1 MPKGNKLFNIRDC
14 GTCGAP
20 VIDAYDEFTGSSFPV
35 DAQPHDGVAKLAQ
48 GLAAEAVA
56 EAVDDG
62 EQDAAGCDH
71 RDQTAVDI
79 PVPVIVLQ

>member
-35 DAQPHDGVAKLAQ
+35 DAQPHEGVLLTPPSSGKRNAIASRGDVYVPHVRSCEQTEL
-48 GLAAEAVA
+48 G
-56 EAVDDG
+56 G
-62 EQDAAGCDH
+62 EEEEEPDAG
-71 RDQTAVDI
+71 
-79 PVPVIVLQ
+79 